1 MVLILTTC
9 YLRKAVQSF
18 LKKITEELPDDPATP
33 LLGIYSKKEK
43 TLDTHTHTKSIPM
56 FVVAALLIIAKIWK
70 QPKQPSIGEWIK
82 KLWYTYT
89 VDYSSAIK
97 K

>member
-1 MVLILTTC
+1 
-9 YLRKAVQSF
+9 
-18 LKKITEELPDDPATP
+18 
-33 LLGIYSKKEK
+33 
-43 TLDTHTHTKSIPM
+43 M

-70 QPKQPSIGEWIK
+70 QPKQPSIGESIK